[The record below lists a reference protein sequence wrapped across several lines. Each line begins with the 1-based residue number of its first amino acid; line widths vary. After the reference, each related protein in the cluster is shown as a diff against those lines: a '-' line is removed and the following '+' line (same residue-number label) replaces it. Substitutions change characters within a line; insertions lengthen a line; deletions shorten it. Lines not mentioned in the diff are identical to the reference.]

1 MKYLQQYIGQVL
13 TEQVEQEDIKL
24 IQAFL
29 DQMSHGI
36 HLADALGKTELLKV
50 FEEIHA
56 EANGLLEM
64 WEGRDVNLGPPPG
77 QISFS
82 NVKHW
87 KKHFQKI
94 RSLLRDDLWGN
105 YIKFDEVVHAV
116 VPVYDRL
123 VDTINPFRLNKEY
136 ADWFYEWVGRD
147 QP

>member
-1 MKYLQQYIGQVL
+1 MKHLRQYIKWVL

-29 DQMSHGI
+29 DQMLHGI

-64 WEGRDVNLGPPPG
+64 WEGRDVNFGPPPG

-94 RSLLRDDLWGN
+94 RELLRDDLWVKELGLEN
-105 YIKFDEVVHAV
+105 WERSVA
-116 VPVYDRL
+116 PVYDRL
-123 VDTINPFRLNKEY
+123 VDTINPFKLNKDY

>member
-1 MKYLQQYIGQVL
+1 MKYLRQYIKQIL
-13 TEQVEQEDIKL
+13 TEQVEEMDVKL

-29 DQMSHGI
+29 DQMPHGI

-56 EANGLLEM
+56 ESNELLRM
-64 WEGRDVNLGPPPG
+64 WEERPNLKPTPG
-77 QISFS
+77 TIGFS
-82 NVKHW
+82 NMKHW
-87 KKHFQKI
+87 KIGFQKL